1 MMICSAIKI
10 NWKNLIKM
18 MMTWRLPLEQSCND
32 SCTHPQ
38 TYTGAKKCELVPNK
52 AKAPSPGQTCWRLS
66 CYFVE
71 NSKVGTKLTYEPETL
86 PASRDF
92 MCTTHQRSTVIQHT
106 SVKQKNLFVLYWGTW
121 KEQCTCSFASFSC
134 KFTFQWFPMVGKTTG
149 VGLGGFTSN
158 HSVHS

>member
-1 MMICSAIKI
+1 MSATIKSNGSLGKMEKWKNKQTNKESKIGVMMICSAIKI
-10 NWKNLIKM
+10 NWKNVIKM
-18 MMTWRLPLEQSCND
+18 MMTWRLPLEQLCKD

-71 NSKVGTKLTYEPETL
+71 NSKVWTKLTYEPETL

-92 MCTTHQRSTVIQHT
+92 MCTTHQRSTVIQYT
-106 SVKQKNLFVLYWGTW
+106 SVKQKNLFL
-121 KEQCTCSFASFSC
+121 
-134 KFTFQWFPMVGKTTG
+134 
-149 VGLGGFTSN
+149 L
-158 HSVHS
+158 